1 MNYLENVDKELEVV
15 LQEIPE
21 GTRKQL
27 SDYLKNTIRDSFK
40 NGLSADICRG
50 KSGAYAPAVKAP
62 ASE

>member
-1 MNYLENVDKELEVV
+1 MNYLENVDKELEVI
-15 LQEIPE
+15 LRELPE
-21 GTRKQL
+21 ETRKQL

-40 NGLSADICRG
+40 NGLSAGMRRG